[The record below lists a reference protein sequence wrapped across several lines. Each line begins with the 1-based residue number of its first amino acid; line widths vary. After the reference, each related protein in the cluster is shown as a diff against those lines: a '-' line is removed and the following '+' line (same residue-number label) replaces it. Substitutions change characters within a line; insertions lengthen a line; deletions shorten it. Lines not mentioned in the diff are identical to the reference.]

1 MIGQTGSY
9 LPSTHYRR
17 STPKTLLNLAA
28 TLGTLLIR
36 ALLTSTASSSA
47 PPILLSALWIAWW
60 RRSPSQRRSRCTRR
74 GRGRSNGSVSR
85 PSSSSAGASF
95 PWAPPDR
102 RGQGYPVLRSPR
114 LACPLSTSSLS
125 LLLRLVKFLHWL
137 TFDFGGRIFH
147 GNLFLFFIYGFVFL
161 NLSLCSCCS
170 CSRQT

>member
-1 MIGQTGSY
+1 MWQLTKFFNIYCY
-9 LPSTHYRR
+9 LEKKF
-17 STPKTLLNLAA
+17 PKTLLNLAA

-74 GRGRSNGSVSR
+74 GRGRSNGSASR

-95 PWAPPDR
+95 LWAPPDR

-125 LLLRLVKFLHWL
+125 LLLRLVKFCIDWL
-137 TFDFGGRIFH
+137 LILVEEFSTATFFY
-147 GNLFLFFIYGFVFL
+147 FLFMG
-161 NLSLCSCCS
+161 LCSCCS